1 VSAALAR
8 GRSRARIVLR
18 PRGTKLSLRLDLRL
32 LVVCAALAAVAAL
45 AFALELAWGEFPLPL
60 GDVLAALVG
69 GGHQA
74 DRFIVIDMRLPRA
87 LVAAL
92 AGAALAVSG
101 TIFQTLV
108 RNPLAS
114 PDIIGVTAGA
124 SVAAVT
130 VFVLGASA
138 ALIPVAAFGGAIAAS
153 ALLYALAW
161 RGGLSPYRLVLVGI
175 GIEALGTAGTSY
187 ALVRGRIEDVQQAA
201 VWLVGSLNA
210 RAFAD
215 VWPLAAGLAVLGPA
229 VALLARSLDAL
240 SLGEDQARA
249 LGVRVERA
257 RLGLVVAAAGLAAIA
272 VAAAGPIGF
281 VAFIAP
287 HIARGLTHAAGAA
300 VLPASALCGAAL
312 VLASDL
318 AGRLLLSPTEIPV
331 GIVTSVIGAP
341 FFLWLLYR
349 ANRARVVE

>member
-1 VSAALAR
+1 VTGALAR
-8 GRSRARIVLR
+8 RRLVLR
-18 PRGTKLSLRLDLRL
+18 PRGTNLSLRADVRL
-32 LVVCAALAAVAAL
+32 LAVCAALAALGTL

-60 GDVLAALVG
+60 GDVLATLAG
-69 GGHQA
+69 DGHQA
-74 DRFIVIDMRLPRA
+74 DRFIVIDVRLPRA

-92 AGAALAVSG
+92 AGAALSVSG
-101 TIFQTLV
+101 AIFQILV

-114 PDIIGVTAGA
+114 PDIIGITGGA
-124 SVAAVT
+124 SLAAVT

-138 ALIPVAAFGGAIAAS
+138 ALVPLAAFGGALVAS

-175 GIEALGTAGTSY
+175 GVEALGTAGIFY
-187 ALVRGRIEDVQQAA
+187 VLIRGRIEDVHQAA
-201 VWLVGSLNA
+201 VWLVGSLNS
-210 RAFAD
+210 RAFTD
-215 VWPLAAGLAVLGPA
+215 VWPLVAGLAVLAPV

-240 SLGEDQARA
+240 ALGEDQARA

-272 VAAAGPIGF
+272 VAAAGPMVF

-287 HIARGLTHAAGAA
+287 HIARVLTRASGAA
-300 VLPASALCGAAL
+300 VLPAAALCGALL

-318 AGRLLLSPTEIPV
+318 VGRLLLSPTEIPV
-331 GIVTSVIGAP
+331 GIVTSVLGAP

-349 ANRARVVE
+349 ASRTRVIE

>member
-1 VSAALAR
+1 VSGALAR
-8 GRSRARIVLR
+8 RRFVVRPLGARA
-18 PRGTKLSLRLDLRL
+18 SLRVDVRL
-32 LVVCAALAAVAAL
+32 LAVCAGLAVLGTL

-60 GDVLAALVG
+60 GDVLATLAG

-74 DRFIVIDMRLPRA
+74 DRFIVIDVRLPRA

-101 TIFQTLV
+101 AVFQILV

-114 PDIIGVTAGA
+114 PDIIGITRGA

-130 VFVLGASA
+130 VFVVGASA
-138 ALIPVAAFGGAIAAS
+138 ALIPLAAFGGAVAAA
-153 ALLYALAW
+153 ALLYVLAW

-175 GIEALGTAGTSY
+175 AVEALGTAGTTY
-187 ALVRGRIEDVQQAA
+187 ALIRGRIEDVQQAA
-201 VWLVGSLNA
+201 VWLVGSLNS
-210 RAFAD
+210 RAFTD
-215 VWPLAAGLAVLGPA
+215 VWPLVAGLAVLAPA
-229 VALLARSLDAL
+229 VALLARPLDAL

-249 LGVRVERA
+249 LGVRVEAA

-272 VAAAGPIGF
+272 VAATGPIGF

-287 HIARGLTHAAGAA
+287 HIARALTRANGAA
-300 VLPASALCGAAL
+300 VLPAAALCGALL

-331 GIVTSVIGAP
+331 GIVTSVLGAP

-349 ANRARVVE
+349 ANRTRVIE

>member
-1 VSAALAR
+1 MSALAR
-8 GRSRARIVLR
+8 RRVVVR
-18 PRGTKLSLRLDLRL
+18 PRGTSLSLRVDVRL
-32 LVVCAALAAVAAL
+32 LLACACLAAAGAL
-45 AFALELAWGEFPLPL
+45 AFALNLAWGEFPLPL
-60 GDVLAALVG
+60 GDVLATLAG
-69 GGHQA
+69 EGRQA
-74 DRFIVIDMRLPRA
+74 DRFIVIDVRLPRA

-101 TIFQTLV
+101 SIFQTLV

-130 VFVLGASA
+130 VFVIGAST
-138 ALIPVAAFGGAIAAS
+138 ALIPVAAFGGALAAS

-161 RGGLSPYRLVLVGI
+161 RGGLSSYRLVLIGI
-175 GIEALGTAGTSY
+175 GVEALGTAGTSY
-187 ALVRGRIEDVQQAA
+187 ALVRGRIEDVHQAA

-210 RAFAD
+210 RAYTD
-215 VWPLAAGLAVLGPA
+215 VWPLVAGTALLAPA

-240 SLGEDQARA
+240 SLGDDQARA
-249 LGVRVERA
+249 LGVRVERT
-257 RLGLVVAAAGLAAIA
+257 RLGLVVAAAGLAAVA

-287 HIARGLTHAAGAA
+287 HMARVLTRASGAA
-300 VLPASALCGAAL
+300 VLPAAALAGAAL

-331 GIVTSVIGAP
+331 GIVTSVLGAP

-349 ANRARVVE
+349 ANRTRVVE

>member
-1 VSAALAR
+1 VSARLAR
-8 GRSRARIVLR
+8 SIGRARLVLR
-18 PRGTKLSLRLDLRL
+18 PRRGGLSLRVDVRL
-32 LVVCAALAAVAAL
+32 LVVCAALGAL
-45 AFALELAWGEFPLPL
+45 GTVAFALSLAWGDFPLPL
-60 GDVLAALVG
+60 ADVIATLAG

-74 DRFIVIDMRLPRA
+74 DRFIVIDVRLPRA

-101 TIFQTLV
+101 AIFQTLV
-108 RNPLAS
+108 RNPLAA
-114 PDIIGVTAGA
+114 PDVIGITAGA

-153 ALLYALAW
+153 ALLYVLAW

-175 GIEALGTAGTSY
+175 GIEALGMAGTTY
-187 ALVRGRIEDVQQAA
+187 VLVRGRIEDVQQAT

-210 RAFAD
+210 RAFTD
-215 VWPLAAGLAVLGPA
+215 VWPLVAGLAVLAPA

-257 RLGLVVAAAGLAAIA
+257 RMGLVVAAAGLAAVA

-287 HIARGLTHAAGAA
+287 HIARGLTKVSGAA
-300 VLPASALCGAAL
+300 ALPGAALCGAVL

-318 AGRLLLSPTEIPV
+318 VGRLLLSPTEIPV
-331 GIVTSVIGAP
+331 GIVTSVVGAP

-349 ANRARVVE
+349 ANRTQVVQ